1 MGTSMRLTLLGVGCI
16 VLLGI
21 FWDLYRASR
30 QKKNSTVNMKR
41 SHVTHVSQNLPIAA
55 ESDVDLSDFEEVVL
69 VKSVKRIE
77 APVVP
82 VSEKASS
89 MDTND
94 IIALSIMA
102 RQPGMFLGKKLQDA
116 FVEAQLEFGDMDIFH
131 RYDNRADGKE
141 PIFSVAS
148 AVEPGVFD
156 LVHMDTMTTPGLM
169 LFFKLSTPNQSIA
182 AFELMLR
189 IARQLAQR
197 LDGEL
202 RDDRRRLLTIQS
214 IEQYR
219 EKVRMVGLRRHVS

>member
-1 MGTSMRLTLLGVGCI
+1 MEISLRLALLGLGCV
-16 VLLGI
+16 VLIGL
-21 FWDLYRASR
+21 FWDLFRGRRHKKVSKFMVSQQTKHHRDPAVDSRPLAADAQRASDPA
-30 QKKNSTVNMKR
+30 S
-41 SHVTHVSQNLPIAA
+41 
-55 ESDVDLSDFEEVVL
+55 EFEEVVL

-77 APVVP
+77 TPSAP
-82 VSEKASS
+82 
-89 MDTND
+89 MGD

-102 RQPGMFLGKKLQDA
+102 RQPGVFLGKKLQDA
-116 FVEAQLEFGDMDIFH
+116 FLETQLQLGEMDIFH
-131 RYDNRADGKE
+131 RYDNKEDSQE

-148 AVEPGVFD
+148 AVEPGTFD
-156 LVHMDTMTTPGLM
+156 WEHMDTMVTQGLM

-214 IEQYR
+214 IENYR
-219 EKVRMVGLRRHVS
+219 EKVRMVGLKRHVSG